1 MKLRQMQT
9 VMTLTAMIGLA
20 LDHALAADTDIY
32 YVYDGH
38 KASQVMERDLAG
50 MDIDEWQIW
59 LYERGA
65 DTGGPN
71 HWGLIEGKTS
81 DAVTKQ
87 LKADQKFEL
96 AYAKF
101 MGQPPDSDPLTYF
114 NPLGPIAVLKQ
125 APKRAEVIDEIAEK
139 VDGLKEAF
147 CDIQDI
153 LNKEPKDKNPYDGLE
168 IN

>member
-1 MKLRQMQT
+1 
-9 VMTLTAMIGLA
+9 
-20 LDHALAADTDIY
+20 
-32 YVYDGH
+32 
-38 KASQVMERDLAG
+38 
-50 MDIDEWQIW
+50 
-59 LYERGA
+59 
-65 DTGGPN
+65 
-71 HWGLIEGKTS
+71 LIEGKTS